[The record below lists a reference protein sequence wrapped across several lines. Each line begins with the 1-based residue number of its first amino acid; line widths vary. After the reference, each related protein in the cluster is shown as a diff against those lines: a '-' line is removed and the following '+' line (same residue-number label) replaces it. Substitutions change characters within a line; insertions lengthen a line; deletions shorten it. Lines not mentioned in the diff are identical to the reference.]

1 MAQHPNVISEKAS
14 TGAPNSAGEK
24 AGGHVFVIFNPA
36 SGRGRGRERQRT
48 YVELLNDAG
57 VEFEHA
63 TTSCPGGERD
73 LAEKALANGVT
84 TIVAV
89 GGDGTWS
96 NVAGCIVASGRA
108 DVSLGL
114 LPAGS
119 GNDFAKSFGITYRE
133 PIGAVHAIARGRIR
147 SVDVGR
153 IRFPDEDTPDRHFLL
168 ETSFGIGPAVL
179 QAAKGARFLKG
190 DLLYSVTAIK
200 QIFRFKG
207 VLADVDDANGSVS
220 GGRHLMLVVANAP
233 NMGGSFLI
241 APEAR
246 LDDGKLDVCA
256 IEDSG
261 PLERLRLF
269 RMAGAG
275 EHGRS
280 DRVTFRQNG
289 AFTIR
294 FTAPEPYEVD
304 GELLMSTSL
313 VAQVDSVPRALR
325 VIVATP

>member
-1 MAQHPNVISEKAS
+1 MISEKAS
-14 TGAPNSAGEK
+14 TGAPDPTREK

-36 SGRGRGRERQRT
+36 SGRGRGKERQQA
-48 YVELLNDAG
+48 YVELLSEAG
-57 VEFEHA
+57 VEFEYAA
-63 TTSCPGGERD
+63 TEGPGGETE
-73 LAEKALANGVT
+73 LAEKALSNGAR

-96 NVAGCIVASGRA
+96 NVAGCILESGRT

-119 GNDFAKSFGITYRE
+119 GNDFAKSFGITFGD
-133 PIGAVHAIARGRIR
+133 PAGAVHAIARGRTR

-153 IRFPDEDTPDRHFLL
+153 IRFPEEDTPDRHFLL

-190 DLLYSVTAIK
+190 NLLYSVTAIQ
-200 QIFRFKG
+200 QIFRFEG
-207 VLADVDDANGSVS
+207 LRADVDDANGSVS
-220 GGRHLMLVVANAP
+220 SGRHLMLVVANAP
-233 NMGGSFLI
+233 NMGGTFLI

-256 IEDSG
+256 IADSG
-261 PLERLRLF
+261 AFERLRLF
-269 RMAGAG
+269 RMVGAG

-289 AFTIR
+289 SFTIR
-294 FTAPEPYEVD
+294 FSEPVPYEVD
-304 GELLMSTSL
+304 GELLMSTSRT
-313 VAQVDSVPRALR
+313 AQVDSVPHALR
-325 VIVATP
+325 VIEAAP

>member
-1 MAQHPNVISEKAS
+1 VISQKAS
-14 TGAPNSAGEK
+14 TGAPDPTGED
-24 AGGHVFVIFNPA
+24 AGGYVFVIFNPA
-36 SGRGRGRERQRT
+36 SGRGRGEERQPA
-48 YVELLNDAG
+48 YIELLKEAG
-57 VEFEHA
+57 VEFDYAA
-63 TTSCPGGERD
+63 TEGPGGESE
-73 LAEKALANGVT
+73 LAEKAISDGAT

-96 NVAGCIVASGRA
+96 NVGGCIVASGRT

-119 GNDFAKSFGITYRE
+119 GNDFAKSFGITYRDPE
-133 PIGAVHAIARGRIR
+133 GAVHAIARGRTR
-147 SVDVGR
+147 LVDVGR

-179 QAAKGARFLKG
+179 QAARRARFLKG
-190 DLLYSVTAIK
+190 DLLYSVTAIQ

-207 VLADVDDANGSVS
+207 LLADVDGLNGSVS
-220 GGRHLMLVVANAP
+220 GGRYLMLVVANAP
-233 NMGGSFLI
+233 HMGGTFLI

-261 PLERLRLF
+261 ALERLRLF
-269 RMAGAG
+269 RMVGAG

-280 DRVTFRQNG
+280 DRVTFRQN
-289 AFTIR
+289 ASFTIR
-294 FTAPEPYEVD
+294 FSAPVPYEVD

-313 VAQVDSVPRALR
+313 TAQVDSVPHALR
-325 VIVATP
+325 VIEATP

>member
-1 MAQHPNVISEKAS
+1 M
-14 TGAPNSAGEK
+14 
-24 AGGHVFVIFNPA
+24 FVIFNPA
-36 SGRGRGRERQRT
+36 SGRGRGEERQQT
-48 YVELLNDAG
+48 YIELLNEAG
-57 VEFEHA
+57 VEFEIA
-63 TTSCPGGERD
+63 TTSGPGGESD
-73 LAEKALANGVT
+73 LTERALSNGAT

-96 NVAGCIVASGRA
+96 NVAGRILASGRT

-119 GNDFAKSFGITYRE
+119 GNDFAKSFGITYRN
-133 PIGAVHAIARGRIR
+133 PAGAVQAVARGRAR

-153 IRFPDEDTPDRHFLL
+153 IRFPEEDTPDRHFLL

-179 QAAKGARFLKG
+179 RAANGARFLKG
-190 DLLYSVTAIK
+190 NLLYSVTAIQ

-207 VLADVDDANGSVS
+207 VLANVGDLNGPITD
-220 GGRHLMLVVANAP
+220 GRHLMLVVANAP
-233 NMGGSFLI
+233 NMGGTFLI

-256 IEDSG
+256 IEDAG
-261 PLERLRLF
+261 ALERLHLF
-269 RMAGAG
+269 RMVGAG

-280 DRVTFRQNG
+280 DRVTFRQSG

-294 FTAPEPYEVD
+294 FTAPVPYEVD
-304 GELLMSTSL
+304 GELLMSTSR

-325 VIVATP
+325 VLEATP